1 MTGQAAAGSAVF
13 AQADAAVAS
22 GDLITAAR
30 LIEEVLAQEDTGHG
44 LEGWLKLAGLR
55 RALRQPRKA
64 LEAVHGALRHA
75 PLDFVALCL
84 RAGLLE
90 KLDPDHAGEAW
101 AEALAQRPDG
111 PVPPGLAA
119 AIAAGEAWR
128 DRWEQRREAR
138 LAEATRPAAAQ
149 GSADQAWKIDRFRS
163 NVLRKSRVWHSEPT
177 HYHYPGLVERE
188 FHPRERFPSLAEVEA
203 ATPLIRAEMETALR
217 SSRAE
222 LVPYLQYSDY
232 EALAQWREL
241 NKNPDWTA
249 IHLIKRGEVVRANA
263 DLCPE
268 TMAILSRL
276 PQPEIPGAS
285 PNAMFSLLAPGKRIP
300 PHVGVNN
307 TRLLCH
313 LPLVV
318 PEGCWFR
325 VGGETRAWREGEAFV
340 FDDTIE
346 HEAANPSDQLRV
358 VMIFDLWHPD
368 LALAEQQAV
377 AALVA
382 ADGAQDSGL

>member
-1 MTGQAAAGSAVF
+1 MTGQAAAGSVVF
-13 AQADAAVAS
+13 VQADAAVAA

-111 PVPPGLAA
+111 PVPPGMAA
-119 AIAAGEAWR
+119 AIAAGEGWR
-128 DRWEQRREAR
+128 DRWEQRREAQ
-138 LAEATRPAAAQ
+138 LAEATRAAAAQ

-188 FHPRERFPSLAEVEA
+188 FHPRERFPWLAEVEA
-203 ATPLIRAEMETALR
+203 ATPVIRAEMETALR

-222 LVPYLQYSDY
+222 LVPYLQYSDH

-268 TMAILSRL
+268 TMAILARL

-285 PNAMFSLLAPGKRIP
+285 PNAMFSLLAPGKTIP

-368 LALAEQQAV
+368 LAPSEQQAV

>member
-1 MTGQAAAGSAVF
+1 MVGGGQSVTAILAAADRAAAQGNLAAAAG
-13 AQADAAVAS
+13 
-22 GDLITAAR
+22 
-30 LIEEVLAQEDTGHG
+30 LIESALAQEDLGP
-44 LEGWLKLAGLR
+44 EAWLKLAGLR

-64 LEAVHGALRHA
+64 LDAVHGALRHR

-90 KLDPDHAGEAW
+90 KVDPNRAGEAW
-101 AEALAQRPDG
+101 AEALAQRPEG
-111 PVPPGLAA
+111 GIPPGMASA
-119 AIAAGEAWR
+119 VAAGEALR
-128 DRWEQRREAR
+128 DRWEAEREAR
-138 LAEATRPAAAQ
+138 LVAATRIEISA
-149 GSADQAWKIDRFRS
+149 GSQDEAWKIARFRS
-163 NVLRKSRVWHSEPT
+163 NVMRKTRVWHSEPT

-188 FHPRERFPSLAEVEA
+188 FHPRDRFPWLAALEA
-203 ATPLIRAEMETALR
+203 ATPTIRAEMEAALE
-217 SSRAE
+217 STRAE
-222 LVPYLQYSDY
+222 LVPYLDYSEH

-241 NKNPDWTA
+241 NRNPDWTA

-268 TMAILSRL
+268 TMAILAGL
-276 PQPEIPGAS
+276 PQPHIPNAS
-285 PNAMFSLLAPGKRIP
+285 ANAMFSLLAPGKTIP

-318 PEGCWFR
+318 PSGCWFR
-325 VGGETRAWREGEAFV
+325 VGGETREWREGEAFV

-346 HEAANPSDQLRV
+346 HEAANPSDRLRV
-358 VMIFDLWHPD
+358 VMIFDIWHPD
-368 LALAEQQAV
+368 LTSLEQQAI